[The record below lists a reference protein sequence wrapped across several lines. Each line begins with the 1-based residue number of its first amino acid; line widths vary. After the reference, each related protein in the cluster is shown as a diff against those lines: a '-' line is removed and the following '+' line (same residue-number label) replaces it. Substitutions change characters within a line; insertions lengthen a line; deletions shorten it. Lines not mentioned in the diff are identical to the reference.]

1 MQNEYRL
8 KLILHL
14 HDTNINYYINTN
26 LNIIE
31 NNNYL

>member
-1 MQNEYRL
+1 MQNEYIL

-14 HDTNINYYINTN
+14 YNTNINYYINTS
-26 LNIIE
+26 LNRIE